1 MDIGKNV
8 DTEFL
13 NSQDEFVMMLQRN
26 ESLINRLCYALGDH
40 SAYCTDELFQEVCIR
55 LWRGWPGYKGIGF
68 EKTWV
73 YKVTLNT
80 IRMEQRRK
88 RSRVKLVC
96 VDSKYL
102 DSIAEEAAN
111 PVVADLYGIIDR
123 LPWDERQLVY
133 LYLDRLTA
141 NEIADITGKTETAV
155 RQKIHRLMTK
165 IKRKYEN
172 NKE

>member
-55 LWRGWPGYKGIGF
+55 LWRGWNDYKGIGL
-68 EKTWV
+68 ETTWI

-80 IRMEQRRK
+80 IRMELRRK

-96 VDSKYL
+96 VDSNYL
-102 DSIAEEAAN
+102 ESIADEARN
-111 PVVADLYGIIDR
+111 PAVADLYGIIDR

-141 NEIADITGKTETAV
+141 NEIANITGKTETAV

-172 NKE
+172 NQE

>member
-55 LWRGWPGYKGIGF
+55 LWRGWNRYKDIGI
-68 EKTWV
+68 ETTWV

-80 IRMEQRRK
+80 IRMELRRK

-96 VDSKYL
+96 VDSNYL
-102 DSIAEEAAN
+102 ESIADEARN
-111 PVVADLYGIIDR
+111 PAVADLYGIIDR

-141 NEIADITGKTETAV
+141 NEIANITGKTETAV

-172 NKE
+172 NQE